1 MEQDRALD
9 IQRWQEAK
17 KKMEAYKPSLEQEE
31 FKLICELH
39 AKYKNHKYYDINF
52 CTCNKNQI
60 KQWIREVDECLQ

>member
-39 AKYKNHKYYDINF
+39 AKYKK
-52 CTCNKNQI
+52 
-60 KQWIREVDECLQ
+60 